1 MKKNTEEKQVDT
13 TENNGAENKKRPWKK
28 VFIVCVLAMAVV
40 VGILFVSLI
49 IPTQNTTKNYNVAV
63 ENYNTAV
70 GKYNDAAEKT
80 TLINID
86 GLITKADTLERVSE
100 SYIAVIKS
108 VMGGNSKEKIL
119 KDIATLEEMTEALE
133 ENVKVVEQITVPDEA
148 WLIERLQS
156 VDGVQEIEAVTED
169 NDPNGMLNK
178 ENGYVSCIY
187 FSYDKVDDSSVPGES
202 IIDKGTDCGGAIES
216 YGTLEEA
223 ENRVEYL
230 KGFDDTILYSGS
242 YAIVGTMVIRTS
254 YLLTDDEQYDLTDAI
269 TQAFTKIE

>member
-1 MKKNTEEKQVDT
+1 MKKNIEEKQVDT

-40 VGILFVSLI
+40 VGILFISLI
-49 IPTQNTTKNYNVAV
+49 IPAQNATKNYNVAV

-86 GLITKADTLERVSE
+86 GLITKADTLDRVSE
-100 SYIAVIKS
+100 SYIAVVKS

-119 KDIATLEEMTEALE
+119 KDVATLEEMTEALE

-156 VDGVQEIEAVTED
+156 VDGVQEMEAVTED

-187 FSYDKVDDSSVPGES
+187 FSYDKVDASSVSGES

-254 YLLTDDEQYDLTDAI
+254 YLLTDDEQYDLTDDI